1 MASHGRQVAGFRSLP
16 CPPIWIPLKAS
27 MMLHL
32 GQIHFNARTVP
43 SCLTYYYWSSNPVG
57 ADRPELSES
66 PAATSH
72 NQETTDKSILEDAS
86 PLLPQI
92 SPDTDFGL
100 DLHSIISAGDPELDK
115 VNKRASNVQK
125 LAQENEKLK
134 EELRAMSQRLEAAE
148 RRRQELVRKKQM
160 MKEPPSE

>member
-1 MASHGRQVAGFRSLP
+1 MSTNLD
-16 CPPIWIPLKAS
+16 
-27 MMLHL
+27 
-32 GQIHFNARTVP
+32 P
-43 SCLTYYYWSSNPVG
+43 SQSEHDAPSGSPVG
-57 ADRPELSES
+57 ADRPESSE
-66 PAATSH
+66 PLAATSH
-72 NQETTDKSILEDAS
+72 TQDTTDRSTLEDAS

-100 DLHSIISAGDPELDK
+100 DLHSIISAGDPEMDK

-148 RRRQELVRKKQM
+148 RRRQELVRKKQI

>member
-1 MASHGRQVAGFRSLP
+1 MSTNLD
-16 CPPIWIPLKAS
+16 
-27 MMLHL
+27 
-32 GQIHFNARTVP
+32 P
-43 SCLTYYYWSSNPVG
+43 SQSEHDAPSGSPVG
-57 ADRPELSES
+57 ADRPESSE
-66 PAATSH
+66 PLAATSH
-72 NQETTDKSILEDAS
+72 IQDTTDRTSEDAS

-100 DLHSIISAGDPELDK
+100 DLHSIISAGNPEMDK

-148 RRRQELVRKKQM
+148 RRRQELVRKKQI

>member
-1 MASHGRQVAGFRSLP
+1 MEDSFAGYRFSFSTMSTNLD
-16 CPPIWIPLKAS
+16 
-27 MMLHL
+27 
-32 GQIHFNARTVP
+32 P
-43 SCLTYYYWSSNPVG
+43 SQSEHDAPSGLVG
-57 ADRPELSES
+57 ADRPESSE
-66 PAATSH
+66 PVAATSH
-72 NQETTDKSILEDAS
+72 TQDTTDRSTLEDAS

-100 DLHSIISAGDPELDK
+100 DLHSIISAGDPEMDK

-148 RRRQELVRKKQM
+148 RRRQELVRKKQA

>member
-1 MASHGRQVAGFRSLP
+1 MSTNLDHSQNEHDAPSGSGSDVGLDQQSSAEPSAE
-16 CPPIWIPLKAS
+16 PLD
-27 MMLHL
+27 
-32 GQIHFNARTVP
+32 T
-43 SCLTYYYWSSNPVG
+43 
-57 ADRPELSES
+57 E
-66 PAATSH
+66 
-72 NQETTDKSILEDAS
+72 ETTHGSTPGDKS

-92 SPDTDFGL
+92 SPDNDFSL
-100 DLHSIISAGDPELDK
+100 DLHSIISAGHPEMDK

-148 RRRQELVRKKQM
+148 RRRQELVRKKQG